1 MMSEN
6 NSLKFS
12 QGTIEE
18 IDVVDECSNGL
29 EAVTLEDNKRKR
41 KADPTALEIILGTK
55 RKAEKIKT
63 GSEKKFRAKRS
74 AFHQYFNAHE
84 TDPNKKVC
92 RACLKVVP
100 YNGTRSSMKYHVVNK
115 CHQAHK
121 MYEQTI
127 EDAWSNMNG
136 TQKLGNYIFSG
147 TQLNKTLD
155 ALFVA
160 MKEAMIMDQK
170 PMTEYSR
177 ESVIKTYQVLFP
189 GFKGFSRFKFK
200 AAFKKDH
207 ELMFKDVV
215 AVLKKQ
221 VSNGAV
227 SITTDGWSS
236 QSRKGY
242 CSLTVHLVDN
252 ENFGNKRAEET
263 AKLLHDVLIK
273 FGLDQHV
280 YSLTTGNA
288 SDMILMSRLLREKI
302 SKSHADHPVP
312 NGFVPDAEY
321 HFRCMAHVLNIISK
335 AVLNPLD
342 EYVDRARNFLR
353 FFKRSEKREGIWNK
367 ICQATLADGKALPL
381 PSLDIETRWN
391 STWKM
396 LYHLCKKEKDILK
409 LCPLLED
416 HKDLKTFKHFSLNK
430 MDFLRFAFLVKTMKD
445 FKLLTENCSREK
457 SVTISSR
464 IGAYNKLQES
474 MMETMAEL
482 DEVCQAVDESDSQTQ
497 AMEKMRK
504 RLENENIFGEVFMQF
519 LDKVRKALQSSYED
533 KLGPYSK
540 LVKTLR
546 INLVAQ
552 ALDIRTPLP
561 YSHESP
567 HFETLVQLLVEE
579 LVSVETEES
588 SEDFDEEED
597 VYDLKSLFCTSSTA
611 EVNSEEA
618 RVLRYLSMPRADFNL
633 DVLDW
638 WKNQKAVFP
647 KLRQLARKVLAVQS
661 SSVSSERAFSVAK
674 VEYSGKESL
683 QDETFMM
690 RCDLRNWRVLLKK
703 EH

>member
-1 MMSEN
+1 
-6 NSLKFS
+6 
-12 QGTIEE
+12 
-18 IDVVDECSNGL
+18 
-29 EAVTLEDNKRKR
+29 
-41 KADPTALEIILGTK
+41 
-55 RKAEKIKT
+55 
-63 GSEKKFRAKRS
+63 
-74 AFHQYFNAHE
+74 
-84 TDPNKKVC
+84 
-92 RACLKVVP
+92 
-100 YNGTRSSMKYHVVNK
+100 
-115 CHQAHK
+115 

-127 EDAWSNMNG
+127 EDASSNINE
-136 TQKLGNYIFSG
+136 TQKLGKYVFSG
-147 TQLNKTLD
+147 TQLSKTLD

-170 PMTEYSR
+170 PMTEYSKK
-177 ESVIKTYQVLFP
+177 SVIKTYQILFP

-207 ELMFKDVV
+207 EVMLEDVV

-242 CSLTVHLVDN
+242 CSLTVHFVDK
-252 ENFGNKRAEET
+252 EFKMRSGCLAMVRNFGNKRAEET
-263 AKLLHDVLIK
+263 AKLLHKVLIK

-280 YSLTTGNA
+280 YSLATDNA
-288 SDMILMSRLLREKI
+288 SDMILISRLLREKI

-335 AVLNPLD
+335 NVLNPLD
-342 EYVDRARNFLR
+342 EYVDRARDFLR
-353 FFKRSEKREGIWNK
+353 FFKHSEKREGIWNK
-367 ICQATLADGKALPL
+367 ICQVNLADGKALPL
-381 PSLDIETRWN
+381 PSLDVETRWN

-409 LCPLLED
+409 LCTLLED

-430 MDFLRFAFLVKTMKD
+430 MDFLRFEFLVKTMKD
-445 FKLLTENCSREK
+445 FKLLTENCSMEK

-464 IGAYNKLQES
+464 IGANNKLQES

-504 RLENENIFGEVFMQF
+504 RLENENIFGEF

-533 KLGPYSK
+533 KVGPYSK

-597 VYDLKSLFCTSSTA
+597 VYGLKSLFGTSSTA

-618 RVLRYLSMPRADFNL
+618 RVRRYLSMPRADFNL

-638 WKNQKAVFP
+638 WKNQKVVFP
-647 KLRQLARKVLAVQS
+647 KLRQLARKVLTVQA

-683 QDETFMM
+683 QDDTFML
-690 RCDLRNWRVLLKK
+690 RCDFRNWGVLIKQ
-703 EH
+703 

>member
-1 MMSEN
+1 MSEN
-6 NSLKFS
+6 NSLKFT

-29 EAVTLEDNKRKR
+29 EAVTLEDNNRKR
-41 KADPTALEIILGTK
+41 KADPTVLEIILGTK

-63 GSEKKFRAKRS
+63 GSEKKSRAKRS
-74 AFHQYFNAHE
+74 AFHQYFKEHE

-92 RACLKVVP
+92 RACLKVIL
-100 YNGTRSSMKYHVVNK
+100 YNGTTSSMKYHVVNK
-115 CHQAHK
+115 CHQARK

-127 EDAWSNMNG
+127 EDAWSNMNE
-136 TQKLGNYIFSG
+136 TQKLGNYVFSG

-160 MKEAMIMDQK
+160 IKEAMIMIQK
-170 PMTEYSR
+170 PMTEYSK

-189 GFKGFSRFKFK
+189 GLKGFSCFKFK
-200 AAFKKDH
+200 VAFKRDH

-236 QSRKGY
+236 QTWKGY
-242 CSLTVHLVDN
+242 CSLAVHFVDN
-252 ENFGNKRAEET
+252 EFKMRSGCLAMVRS
-263 AKLLHDVLIK
+263 
-273 FGLDQHV
+273 FFFCC
-280 YSLTTGNA
+280 YLTTDNA

-335 AVLNPLD
+335 AVLSPLD
-342 EYVDRARNFLR
+342 EYVDRARDFLR

-367 ICQATLADGKALPL
+367 ICQATLVDGKALPL
-381 PSLDIETRWN
+381 PSLD
-391 STWKM
+391 
-396 LYHLCKKEKDILK
+396 
-409 LCPLLED
+409 
-416 HKDLKTFKHFSLNK
+416 
-430 MDFLRFAFLVKTMKD
+430 
-445 FKLLTENCSREK
+445 NCSREK

-482 DEVCQAVDESDSQTQ
+482 NEACQAVDESDSQTQ

-504 RLENENIFGEVFMQF
+504 RLEKENIFGEVFMQF

-533 KLGPYSK
+533 KVGPYSK

-597 VYDLKSLFCTSSTA
+597 VYGLKFLFGTSSTA

-618 RVLRYLSMPRADFNL
+618 RVRRYLSMPRAGFNL

-638 WKNQKAVFP
+638 WKNQKVVFP
-647 KLRQLARKVLAVQS
+647 KLRQLTRKVLAVQS